1 MFLKACVKA
10 AVFFCEGVEDPE
22 RGREPALRAAAG
34 RLLCSRGGQTAGIR
48 CLTAAFCGREAS
60 FA

>member
-1 MFLKACVKA
+1 MFLK
-10 AVFFCEGVEDPE
+10 AVFFCEGVEGPE

>member
-1 MFLKACVKA
+1 MFLKACAKA
-10 AVFFCEGVEDPE
+10 AVFGVEGPE

-34 RLLCSRGGQTAGIR
+34 RLLCSRGGQTAGVR

>member
-10 AVFFCEGVEDPE
+10 AVFFCEGVEGPE
-22 RGREPALRAAAG
+22 RG